1 MKRFLGKI
9 AYLAVIAATAAG
21 CAKEKETPANSE
33 EKMYFEAWMQTHHP
47 DAQKSGN
54 GIYIIGDTPGNGE
67 EVADSQY
74 VYTSYTTTDLS
85 GAITD
90 YTEAETAKMLG
101 KYDKTKFYGPRI
113 MSRYSGYMYAGVVD
127 MLSGMKQGGVRKA
140 VVPGWLMT
148 KTWYGTEQEY
158 IDNVSGSNSIIEL
171 EVIDP
176 IKDIDKWQIDSIGR
190 FIMKDKAEMNKDF
203 GYLDFKE
210 IFAKNDTVKDQ
221 SDSTSYGFYY
231 LGIKDG
237 KPLDTKNDKGEEMD
251 ITNGSHFFTRSGS
264 TDTTIYINY
273 VGRLLN
279 GLVFDTNVE
288 RVAQDNGLSG
298 GTYEPVAIQWGDDY
312 SELIMGTDS
321 ETSNIIKGFAK
332 TLWQMHPFEK
342 GIGIFHAG
350 LGYGIQGSGD
360 VIPSFSPLMFEIE
373 IVEKPQE

>member
-1 MKRFLGKI
+1 MKRFFVKLAYI
-9 AYLAVIAATAAG
+9 AAIGATAAG
-21 CAKEKETPANSE
+21 CAKEKETPNNSE
-33 EKMYFEAWMQTHHP
+33 EKIYFEAWMQTHHP
-47 DAQKSGN
+47 DAKRSGN
-54 GIYIIGDTPGNGE
+54 GIYIISDKAGSGE

-85 GAITD
+85 GAIVD

-113 MSRYSGYMYAGVVD
+113 MSRYSGYMYAGIVD

-140 VVPGWLMT
+140 VIPGWLMT

-158 IDNVSGSNSIIEL
+158 LDNVSGSNSIIEL
-171 EVIDP
+171 EVIEP
-176 IKDIDKWQIDSIGR
+176 VKNIDKWQIDSIGR

-237 KPLDTKNDKGEEMD
+237 KPLNTKNDKGEEMD
-251 ITNGSHFFTRSGS
+251 ITNDSHFFTKSGS

-279 GLVFDTNVE
+279 GLVFDTNIA

-298 GTYEPVAIQWGDDY
+298 GKYKPMAIKWGDEA
-312 SELIMGTDS
+312 SKLIMGTDS
-321 ETSNIIKGFAK
+321 DKPNMISGFAK
-332 TLWQMHPFEK
+332 TLWQMHPYEK
-342 GIGIFHAG
+342 GIGIFYAK
-350 LGYGIQGSGD
+350 LGYGIQGSGN
-360 VIPSFSPLMFEIE
+360 VIPSFSPLLFEIE
-373 IVEKPQE
+373 IVEKPEE